1 MSIMMHSLLENV
13 ESDGDVLYYSV
24 PSNAINV
31 ETDADYHGKILDAIF
46 KAYKSETGYKVN
58 ARPINEALAIVYS
71 ELGDKNFTGIA
82 VSFGSGMVN
91 IAFAIF
97 GVPVFTFALVNSGD
111 WIDKQVAG
119 ATGEN
124 IAFVNT
130 EKMKLDF
137 NKAPSNG
144 FERVLHMQ
152 YQLMIEKTVMG
163 IKKGLEE
170 NSKMKARLDHPID
183 IVVAGGV
190 ASPNGFEKIFKDV
203 LMSQQMPLEIGEV
216 IKPIDPL
223 FSVAKGCLIAAENS
237 GI

>member
-1 MSIMMHSLLENV
+1 
-13 ESDGDVLYYSV
+13 
-24 PSNAINV
+24 
-31 ETDADYHGKILDAIF
+31 
-46 KAYKSETGYKVN
+46 
-58 ARPINEALAIVYS
+58 
-71 ELGDKNFTGIA
+71 
-82 VSFGSGMVN
+82 
-91 IAFAIF
+91 
-97 GVPVFTFALVNSGD
+97 
-111 WIDKQVAG
+111 
-119 ATGEN
+119 
-124 IAFVNT
+124 
-130 EKMKLDF
+130 
-137 NKAPSNG
+137 
-144 FERVLHMQ
+144 
-152 YQLMIEKTVMG
+152 MG